1 MYHTNSN
8 VNLVEEN
15 VIQINSG
22 ITINVDMSIK
32 NVMYMKEIRF
42 GILQVWENGKYL
54 ASITD
59 NSVIMCDEI
68 IEEETKT
75 VTTNFKEKKKSNLQ
89 NKIFLYFT
97 RIFIN

>member
-1 MYHTNSN
+1 
-8 VNLVEEN
+8 
-15 VIQINSG
+15 
-22 ITINVDMSIK
+22 
-32 NVMYMKEIRF
+32 MYMKEIRF

-75 VTTNFKEKKKSNLQ
+75 VTTNFNEKKRNLQ
-89 NKIFLYFT
+89 IKIFFYFT
-97 RIFIN
+97 CIFINYCCIMGSC